1 MESKSFFKSYDESRN
16 DEASELKS
24 TFHHSNTYEN
34 VRQMAEHLIDA
45 PSNRVIK
52 MICQYDEKSLF

>member
-1 MESKSFFKSYDESRN
+1 MESKSFFKSIDESRN
-16 DEASELKS
+16 DDASELKS

-34 VRQMAEHLIDA
+34 VRQMVDHLIDT

-52 MICQYDEKSLF
+52 MICQHDEKNLY